1 MSQQD
6 SNLPEVRSLAHKGNY
21 GLVVGCQDLNYSRF
35 NKVHLRGHLTTL
47 DYVAIFQRQ
56 LWCERLGEPEN
67 EVRLSEL
74 EEIDFLDQPTVHEE

>member
-1 MSQQD
+1 MGQQD
-6 SNLPEVRSLAHKGNY
+6 SNLTEIGALAHEGYY

-35 NKVHLRGHLTTL
+35 NEVHLRGHLTTL
-47 DYVAIFQRQ
+47 DNIAIFQRQ

-74 EEIDFLDQPTVHEE
+74 EEIDFLNQATVHEE